1 MRVGQGFT
9 ESDKAKALIAQ
20 DPYKMDKG
28 QCIAQLEK
36 VQLFGDDEEYYRNE
50 APLYELQFL
59 IFDWAARNEELY
71 GVRYIYGI
79 DQDSPTGLVCD
90 LLFVKDT
97 QNLSMAKVIVSV
109 PLAKFGVQFAQTE
122 GKHVPKTNMF
132 KR

>member
-1 MRVGQGFT
+1 
-9 ESDKAKALIAQ
+9 
-20 DPYKMDKG
+20 MDMYKG

-36 VQLFGDDEEYYRNE
+36 VQLFGVDEEYYRNE

-79 DQDSPTGLVCD
+79 NIDQDSPAGSVCD

-122 GKHVPKTNMF
+122 GKHVPKTNIF